1 MHHPKKTQYFPLGF
15 GISMI
20 TTSEEER
27 LWGVL
32 RDEWDVNECN
42 ERKWMRSWVSVLEKV
57 RWMATQ
63 AAGRVLSLEGTRR
76 ASWAPCALCD
86 NRDDSQHSDRTL
98 PLLTPFHP
106 LQSQWERLEILMTT
120 TSTSLLSYSF
130 VMWDKISSF
139 FLGIWWEF

>member
-1 MHHPKKTQYFPLGF
+1 MQHPKKTQYFPLRF

-63 AAGRVLSLEGTRR
+63 AAGRVLSPEGTRR

-86 NRDDSQHSDRTL
+86 NRDDSQHPDRTL

-130 VMWDKISSF
+130 VMWDNISSF